1 MCFTDEEI
9 RNKASQSSSK
19 LCFFRSLER
28 EKEKERKRAERARE
42 REMERKRRKRGLK
55 NTTSLLKFF
64 ESPRERKKKDQKH
77 KSERRVLS
85 PVTETTTK
93 KTIHIG
99 F

>member
-9 RNKASQSSSK
+9 CNKASQSSSK

-28 EKEKERKRAERARE
+28 EKEKERKRARE
-42 REMERKRRKRGLK
+42 RDGEEKEEEGAEKH
-55 NTTSLLKFF
+55 NFSSQIF
-64 ESPRERKKKDQKH
+64 ESPPRKKKDQKH

-85 PVTETTTK
+85 PVTEKTTK

>member
-1 MCFTDEEI
+1 MRKYAI
-9 RNKASQSSSK
+9 KRLKALQSCAFFVLSK
-19 LCFFRSLER
+19 ERKRER
-28 EKEKERKRAERARE
+28 EKESERAIERE
-42 REMERKRRKRGLK
+42 REMERKRRKRGQK

-64 ESPRERKKKDQKH
+64 ESPPRKKKDQKH

-85 PVTETTTK
+85 PVTEKTTK

>member
-28 EKEKERKRAERARE
+28 EKEKERKRARARE
-42 REMERKRRKRGLK
+42 RDGEEKEEEGAEKH
-55 NTTSLLKFF
+55 NFF
-64 ESPRERKKKDQKH
+64 SQ
-77 KSERRVLS
+77 
-85 PVTETTTK
+85 
-93 KTIHIG
+93 I

>member
-1 MCFTDEEI
+1 MRKYAI
-9 RNKASQSSSK
+9 KRLKALQS
-19 LCFFRSLER
+19 CAFFVLS
-28 EKEKERKRAERARE
+28 KERKRKKERERARE
-42 REMERKRRKRGLK
+42 REMERKRRKRGQK

-64 ESPRERKKKDQKH
+64 ESPPRKKKDQKH

-85 PVTETTTK
+85 PVTEKTTK